1 MLDLLAVQGTLKSLL
16 QHHSS
21 KVSILW
27 HSTFFIGQLSR
38 PYMTTGKTIALTRWT
53 FVSNIKTVSVRCKCN
68 KSESKS
74 KSVSVVSDSL
84 RPRGL
89 YSSWNSPGQN
99 TGVGSLSLLQ
109 GIFPTQ
115 GWNPGLPH
123 CRRILYWLSH
133 QGSPCNCNN
142 HTSFNIINKYCFH

>member
-1 MLDLLAVQGTLKSLL
+1 MDLPTPRIEPTSIIPPALARRVCTSSPTWEAL
-16 QHHSS
+16 HH
-21 KVSILW
+21 LCC
-27 HSTFFIGQLSR
+27 F
-38 PYMTTGKTIALTRWT
+38 
-53 FVSNIKTVSVRCKCN
+53 IKTVSFPCKCN